1 MALQGDATIYNCTF
15 VDNKGVHETYGSGI
29 HIASK
34 AIVQIYNSILVR
46 GIGGPDIY
54 THNDCVISGTH
65 NIYGTA
71 LEGTPVT
78 TDEFVDN
85 VVYTDQKLFAE
96 DEPIPALNE
105 GTTKN
110 IAIAADGIAAGAGI
124 VVEGVPTVDQ
134 RGKSRSATNPAIGS
148 YEVEKAT
155 SIERVAVE
163 KLFWPNPAQGNIN
176 LTEGVSNIVIYDLQ
190 GSLVK
195 EVAMPVQS
203 VSVEGLNP
211 GIYLI
216 RITLNGNEHNHR
228 LVIK

>member
-46 GIGGPDIY
+46 VCWVAPIFILI
-54 THNDCVISGTH
+54 TIVLFRGTH

-85 VVYTDQKLFAE
+85 VVYTNQKLFAE

-110 IAIAADGIAAGAGI
+110 IAIAADGIAAG
-124 VVEGVPTVDQ
+124 
-134 RGKSRSATNPAIGS
+134 R
-148 YEVEKAT
+148 
-155 SIERVAVE
+155 
-163 KLFWPNPAQGNIN
+163 
-176 LTEGVSNIVIYDLQ
+176 
-190 GSLVK
+190 
-195 EVAMPVQS
+195 
-203 VSVEGLNP
+203 
-211 GIYLI
+211 
-216 RITLNGNEHNHR
+216 
-228 LVIK
+228 